1 MKSTFQLPSSIAFI
15 SFLFDKI
22 AIFHK
27 FWMKWMY
34 GRDMNGWL
42 LLNYDKI
49 MLSSS
54 EVILKFVGN
63 KAKKANLKT
72 GVSRKQST
80 PNFPKN
86 EHFLPLEHFLRTC
99 AYHGV
104 RNVRFLENLVCFIF
118 LKHPFRDSTFFTVIR
133 A

>member
-1 MKSTFQLPSSIAFI
+1 
-15 SFLFDKI
+15 
-22 AIFHK
+22 
-27 FWMKWMY
+27 
-34 GRDMNGWL
+34 MNGWL

-49 MLSSS
+49 MLISS

-86 EHFLPLEHFLRTC
+86 EHFLPFEHFLRTC
-99 AYHGV
+99 AHHGV
-104 RNVRFLENLVCFIF
+104 RNVRFMENLVCFIF